1 MCSHCHVLNLFIFF
15 SMLWLPDP
23 LQAPCPPTLQSPILR
38 PAESRSHWSG
48 EEQASLDVTFLV
60 GREQKE
66 IFAHRCLLS
75 SRCQA
80 LHAMLSQPQ
89 EIQAPLILS
98 HMQPEVFLAVIEYLY
113 TNNVTLNNNIALEVL
128 TSSIEYGLDDL
139 RKLCVEFIKDTL
151 SVEQACEAF
160 QAAVAYGQVD
170 LKMHC
175 LAFIESCTQDVVLT
189 RGFLELS
196 ELAMQTILRSDCL
209 AIDEVKLIR
218 AVREWAHVGSAVLD
232 RTVHDVAAAVVPGL
246 RLDLLSPS
254 ELTMLEEENK
264 KDQMIPVES
273 LAQAWKM
280 HALRK
285 GCGMRSSLCQRRRGT
300 LSREHQRPLD
310 PQHK

>member
-1 MCSHCHVLNLFIFF
+1 MGRVAGERGEQGRVL
-15 SMLWLPDP
+15 
-23 LQAPCPPTLQSPILR
+23 
-38 PAESRSHWSG
+38 RSV
-48 EEQASLDVTFLV
+48 DVTFLV

-66 IFAHRCLLS
+66 IFAHRCLLT

-80 LHAMLSQPQ
+80 LHAMLSHPQ
-89 EIQAPLILS
+89 EMQAPLILS
-98 HMQPEVFLAVIEYLY
+98 HVQPEVFLAVIEYLY
-113 TNNVTLNNNIALEVL
+113 TNNVTLNN
-128 TSSIEYGLDDL
+128 SI
-139 RKLCVEFIKDTL
+139 
-151 SVEQACEAF
+151 
-160 QAAVAYGQVD
+160 AAVAYGQVD
-170 LKMHC
+170 LQMHC

-232 RTVHDVAAAVVPGL
+232 RTVHDVAATVVPGL

-254 ELTMLEEENK
+254 ELTTLEEENK

>member
-1 MCSHCHVLNLFIFF
+1 MASPCSAVLLGDSAAFAAALRTLINNPQF
-15 SMLWLPDP
+15 S
-23 LQAPCPPTLQSPILR
+23 
-38 PAESRSHWSG
+38 
-48 EEQASLDVTFLV
+48 DVTFLV

-66 IFAHRCLLS
+66 IFAHRCLLT

-98 HMQPEVFLAVIEYLY
+98 HVQPEVFLAVIEYLY

-151 SVEQACEAF
+151 SVDQACEAF
-160 QAAVAYGQVD
+160 
-170 LKMHC
+170 
-175 LAFIESCTQDVVLT
+175 QDVVLT

-196 ELAMQTILRSDCL
+196 ELAMQTILHSDCL

-232 RTVHDVAAAVVPGL
+232 RTVHDVAATVVPGL

-254 ELTMLEEENK
+254 ELTTLEEENK

-273 LAQAWKM
+273 LAQAWKI

-285 GCGMRSSLCQRRRGT
+285 GCGMRSSLRQRRRGT